1 MSRSNGQSV
10 PENLY
15 TIDEVKK
22 IVSPI
27 ARRYD
32 VRRLWLFGSYARG
45 EATLD
50 SDLDFRVEPGEP
62 CDFMKYFGFISALE
76 DAFDVKIDVISADPI
91 IDNYLDKKFLKQISH
106 DEVLIYE
113 HNS

>member
-1 MSRSNGQSV
+1 MNRSDGQAVRES
-10 PENLY
+10 LY
-15 TIDEVKK
+15 TIDEVIK

-50 SDLDFRVEPGEP
+50 SDLDFRVEPAEP
-62 CDFMKYFGFISALE
+62 CDFFTYFGFISALE
-76 DAFDVKIDVISADPI
+76 DAFDVKIDVISEDPSG
-91 IDNYLDKKFLKQISH
+91 DNYLDKKFMKQISH

-113 HNS
+113 HN